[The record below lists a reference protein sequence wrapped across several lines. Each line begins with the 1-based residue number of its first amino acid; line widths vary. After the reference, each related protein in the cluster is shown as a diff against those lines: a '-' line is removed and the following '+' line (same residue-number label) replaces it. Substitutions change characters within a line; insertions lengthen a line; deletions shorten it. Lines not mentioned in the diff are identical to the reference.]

1 MWKDIIGYE
10 NHYQVNELGQ
20 IRTLKNSSIRKAGTI
35 LKPQISKKNGYVYQM
50 LYKNGKQKLL
60 RVHRVVATAFLPNPN
75 NLPQVNHKNGDKTDN
90 RAENL
95 EWCTQEDNMLH
106 AFRTGL
112 EKPSDK
118 QKRAIA
124 ETNEV
129 KQKISAKSKGR
140 VFTQEHRNNLS
151 KSHLGIANPHSEE
164 WRKNVSIAEKGKIVS
179 ETTKRKMSLA
189 HSGENNHNYGKHLSE
204 ETKRRISETKRKKI
218 ASRNHIEE

>member
-35 LKPQISKKNGYVYQM
+35 LKPQISKQNGYVYQM

-124 ETNEV
+124 ETN
-129 KQKISAKSKGR
+129 KA
-140 VFTQEHRNNLS
+140 
-151 KSHLGIANPHSEE
+151 
-164 WRKNVSIAEKGKIVS
+164 
-179 ETTKRKMSLA
+179 KRKAVILKNGSFLQKFESISKA
-189 HSGENNHNYGKHLSE
+189 SE
-204 ETKRRISETKRKKI
+204 ETGISVSTI
-218 ASRNHIEE
+218 SRYCNGLRTTNNSCEWRFL